1 MTYYAI
7 LRVMT
12 IWQSD
17 KILKE
22 KTGEEDKAHRGRVEL
37 KHQGRRGAW
46 KSLFLCEVELRLR
59 FTCISV
65 TSDFKNLEIP
75 SHSSYEINFV
85 S

>member
-22 KTGEEDKAHRGRVEL
+22 KTGEEDKTHRGR
-37 KHQGRRGAW
+37 GRIEASRQERG
-46 KSLFLCEVELRLR
+46 LEI
-59 FTCISV
+59 TISV
-65 TSDFKNLEIP
+65 LVYQCHI
-75 SHSSYEINFV
+75 
-85 S
+85 